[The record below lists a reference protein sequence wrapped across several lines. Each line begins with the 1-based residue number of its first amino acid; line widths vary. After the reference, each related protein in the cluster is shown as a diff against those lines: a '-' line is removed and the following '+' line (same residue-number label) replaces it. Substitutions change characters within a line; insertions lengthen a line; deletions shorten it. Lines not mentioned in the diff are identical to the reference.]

1 MRTLPVIEAEQF
13 QVPDRFVSTLTEY
26 CAAEH
31 DRARALGVGVPFES
45 EDGQEVL
52 ALAVAAYWPSLF
64 ELARLVRDM
73 VGLDPGCVV
82 LRGLGFN
89 RYPRHVRDSLVL
101 ALTAAIGKPTDHNA
115 DKRVLW
121 PVSPRDMG
129 SNYRTTFSEEAGEA
143 PLHSDSAFAPDP
155 EKFGCLYVVREAED
169 GGGLSVLVNVRRVVA
184 DLATTEAGRE
194 CLTILRDREF
204 PFWVPDAFF
213 KDERIV
219 LAPILGERPLI
230 RFRYDSLMNGFELRS
245 DLRTNERLWAIEHF
259 RVAAGECQTRITFAL
274 RRGEALI
281 FDNHNLLHARTNF
294 TDPDRLLIRVRMHA
308 LAA

>member
-1 MRTLPVIEAEQF
+1 MKTLPIIEAEEF
-13 QVPDRFVSTLTEY
+13 QVPDRFVSSVVEF
-26 CAAEH
+26 CAAER
-31 DRARALGVGVPFES
+31 DRASGVGVGVPFES
-45 EDGQEVL
+45 NDGQEVL
-52 ALAVAAYWPSLF
+52 ALSVAAYWPALF
-64 ELARLVRDM
+64 DLARLVRDM
-73 VGLDPGCVV
+73 VGLEPGCVV

-121 PVSPRDMG
+121 PVCPRDMG
-129 SNYRTTFSEEAGEA
+129 ADYRTTFSEEAGEA
-143 PLHSDSAFAPDP
+143 PLHSDSAFVRDP

-169 GGGLSVLVNVRRVVA
+169 GGGRSVLVSVRPVVA
-184 DLATTEAGRE
+184 DLASTEAGRE
-194 CLTILRDREF
+194 CLAILEHSQF

-219 LAPILGERPLI
+219 LAPILGDRPFI
-230 RFRYDSLMNGFELRS
+230 RFRYDSLMNGFELRP

-259 RVAAGECQTRITFAL
+259 RAAAGECKARITYAL

-294 TDPDRLLIRVRMHA
+294 SDPDRLLIRVRMHA
-308 LAA
+308 SSI